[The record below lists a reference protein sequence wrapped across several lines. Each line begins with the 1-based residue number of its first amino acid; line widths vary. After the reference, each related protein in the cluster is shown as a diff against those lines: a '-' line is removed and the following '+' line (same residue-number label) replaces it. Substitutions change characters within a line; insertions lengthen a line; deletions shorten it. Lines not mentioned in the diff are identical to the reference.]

1 MRHLP
6 VCGGCVSIAA
16 SFLLCSLC
24 APAVAHVVALAVV
37 LPVVLVVLSVVVVV
51 LVVVLA
57 VVLAAF
63 LAFVLVVV
71 LGVAPDRDYLDLD
84 GDFVALVDVQGHD
97 FVALVLRH
105 TIPVAP
111 L

>member
-6 VCGGCVSIAA
+6 VCGGCVSIDA

-24 APAVAHVVALAVV
+24 APAVAHVVAPAVV
-37 LPVVLVVLSVVVVV
+37 LPVVLVVRSVVVVV

-63 LAFVLVVV
+63 LAFVLGV
-71 LGVAPDRDYLDLD
+71 LGVAPDRDDLDLD
-84 GDFVALVDVQGHD
+84 GDFFALVDVPGHG

-105 TIPVAP
+105 TISVAP